1 MKPCCASSHAA
12 KLADRD
18 DLTAGGVAVLYGL
31 MLASGKDGTVVI
43 STDRLARRLRKSR
56 GHVSRVLADLVG
68 LGLVDRESR
77 PGRSSRY
84 AIVFEPCS
92 GCVRCSAREP
102 GVARQRTR
110 GAAPE
115 DHVSGNP
122 SGNTSLRPT
131 TSEPLKGSSRSAE
144 EYKPIPDEG
153 VLSQPDRAAWMRR
166 IREGL
171 LDAG

>member
-1 MKPCCASSHAA
+1 MKPCCASSLAA
-12 KLADRD
+12 KLADRK

-31 MLASGKDGTVVI
+31 ILASGKDGTVVI
-43 STDRLARRLRKSR
+43 STERLAQRLRKSR

-68 LGLVDRESR
+68 FGLIDRESR
-77 PGRSSRY
+77 PGRSSQY
-84 AIVFEPCS
+84 AIVYEPCS
-92 GCVRCSAREP
+92 GCARCSAREP

-110 GAAPE
+110 GDAPE

-131 TSEPLKGSSRSAE
+131 PSEPIGSSRSAGE
-144 EYKPIPDEG
+144 FKPIPDEG
-153 VLSQPDRAAWMRR
+153 VLSRADRAAWMRR

-171 LDAG
+171 RDAS

>member
-131 TSEPLKGSSRSAE
+131 TSEPMGSSRDAG
-144 EYKPIPDEG
+144 EYTPIPDKG
-153 VLSQPDRAAWMRR
+153 VLSRADRAAWMRR